1 MMPAPSS
8 SPLRV
13 LVIGAGP
20 AAFSMHLPV
29 LARLRDRGAI
39 ALSVVCDITRDR
51 AAVARRKFG
60 FLEQSGD
67 AAATLARPD
76 IDAVYLFASATL
88 HHQHGLA
95 ALRAGKHLFVEK

>member
-1 MMPAPSS
+1 MSPQRVAQKNASLSNRRMMPAAPP

-39 ALSVVCDITRDR
+39 ALSAVCDITPER
-51 AAVARRKFG
+51 ASQARRKFG
-60 FLEQSGD
+60 FLEQCCD
-67 AAATLARPD
+67 AAATLVRPD
-76 IDAVYLFASATL
+76 IEAVYLFASATL
-88 HHQHGLA
+88 H
-95 ALRAGKHLFVEK
+95 